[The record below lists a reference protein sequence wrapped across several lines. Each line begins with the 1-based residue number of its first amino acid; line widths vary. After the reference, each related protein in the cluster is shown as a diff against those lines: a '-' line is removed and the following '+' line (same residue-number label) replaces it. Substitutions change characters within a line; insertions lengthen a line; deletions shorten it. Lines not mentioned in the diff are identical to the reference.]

1 MKAVIDTLRTMAH
14 NARDSAALHAAH
26 GDRFEAERWE
36 ALAQQWE
43 ERVAAMQETR
53 EDRASYIRD
62 ADSAIVTL
70 GYA

>member
-1 MKAVIDTLRTMAH
+1 MKAVIETLRTMAR

-26 GDRFEAERWE
+26 GDRFEAEHWE

-53 EDRASYIRD
+53 EDRA
-62 ADSAIVTL
+62 
-70 GYA
+70 